1 MAEVVLYRFQPDAME
16 KEMLDRLLIGRNRR
30 DLLKKMTREI
40 EEAVKNRTP
49 RYYLLVGSRG
59 VGKTHFITL
68 LYHNIKE
75 RIENSLPIKLS
86 EEEFSIYRVS
96 DLLLRVLEMTGGER
110 INFEDMTDDEVV
122 IGALD
127 ALKSKGKMIVLFLE
141 NLNQILGEQMS
152 KKEAKRLRSI
162 FQTENMF
169 TVVTTSPLMFPQ
181 VSKHEEPFFRFFDII
196 YLREFTREELKELVR
211 EIARIENN
219 EEFFGKME
227 EYGEKIDAVGLL
239 TGGNPRMAILLYD
252 LMSKGKIVDVE
263 KVFFKLLDENTP
275 YYQDVFRLLSAEK
288 RKIFDTLIEIGKPAT
303 PKEIAKRARMDDKI
317 VNTQL
322 RRLEKDGYVIS
333 RRMGRTAKYE
343 VRERLFR
350 LWRELRRQPFAM
362 KKLSILIEFLEL
374 WYSPEERKKKFLEDL
389 ERLRETLDEIRV
401 REASYWFLSLPK
413 EYKRELIPQIVEEIY
428 KTGAVNLLD
437 EFLVYED
444 RELKEESIEA
454 EFRTL
459 LFRERKYEEALKKAE
474 EMIKLDESKPLSWYS
489 KGLALRDLGRNEEAL
504 AAFSKAIELDP
515 EFDLAW
521 CGKGA
526 ALGSFGRYEEALEAF
541 SKAVEL
547 APEQAHFWHL
557 KGAVHLRISLR
568 EFNKSNYGNALE
580 NLNSALEAF
589 NAFST
594 HSKTEESKKRV
605 NEGLM
610 AFMMGLID
618 TKNVKAVEMALLAL
632 FEKNKELRELFEPI
646 HIAVEI
652 VKSKDMNRYYELQ
665 VEIRELVA
673 EIVKKLTG
681 SEELLPEEYRSR

>member
-1 MAEVVLYRFQPDAME
+1 
-16 KEMLDRLLIGRNRR
+16 
-30 DLLKKMTREI
+30 
-40 EEAVKNRTP
+40 
-49 RYYLLVGSRG
+49 
-59 VGKTHFITL
+59 
-68 LYHNIKE
+68 
-75 RIENSLPIKLS
+75 
-86 EEEFSIYRVS
+86 
-96 DLLLRVLEMTGGER
+96 
-110 INFEDMTDDEVV
+110 
-122 IGALD
+122 
-127 ALKSKGKMIVLFLE
+127 
-141 NLNQILGEQMS
+141 
-152 KKEAKRLRSI
+152 
-162 FQTENMF
+162 
-169 TVVTTSPLMFPQ
+169 
-181 VSKHEEPFFRFFDII
+181 
-196 YLREFTREELKELVR
+196 
-211 EIARIENN
+211 
-219 EEFFGKME
+219 
-227 EYGEKIDAVGLL
+227 
-239 TGGNPRMAILLYD
+239 
-252 LMSKGKIVDVE
+252 MSKGKIVDVE

-275 YYQDVFRLLSAEK
+275 YYQNVFRLLSAEK

-303 PKEIAKRARMDDKI
+303 PKEIAKRARMDDKS

-333 RRMGRTAKYE
+333 RRMGRTTKYE

-389 ERLRETLDEIRV
+389 ERLRETLDETRV

-474 EMIKLDESKPLSWYS
+474 EMIKLDKSKPLSWFS
-489 KGLALRDLGRNEEAL
+489 KGLALRDLGR
-504 AAFSKAIELDP
+504 
-515 EFDLAW
+515 
-521 CGKGA
+521 
-526 ALGSFGRYEEALEAF
+526 YEEAFAAF

-547 APEQAHFWHL
+547 APEQAHLWYL
-557 KGAVHLRISLR
+557 KGAVHLMISLR
-568 EFNKSNYGNALE
+568 EFNKNNYGNALE

-594 HSKTEESKKRV
+594 HSKSEESKERV
-605 NEGLM
+605 SEGLM

-652 VKSKDMNRYYELQ
+652 VKNKDVNRYYELQ